1 MLYVL
6 TALKCEAAALTGVP
20 GTVIVTGVG
29 DRCRA
34 RLDSIALTSDDRI
47 LNIGCAA
54 GRHIGSAYLAN
65 RIENSL
71 TGRVFY
77 PDMRKGLPL
86 PETRLVTVA
95 DEVNEILEDAVFDM
109 EAAIICEWAL
119 KTVAPSSVAFIKAVS
134 DDGTTRPS
142 AADVTQLIRR
152 HLTGIKQ
159 VAESLAEVR
168 DAQAVKAVPEDLA
181 DELRLSQYMRN
192 EFASL
197 RHYAEVSGRK
207 AELEQMLD
215 DMRDEGRIPVKDKRA
230 GKEILDEIF
239 ARLR

>member
-54 GRHIGSAYLAN
+54 GRSVGSAYLAN
-65 RIENSL
+65 RIKNSL

-77 PDMRKGLPL
+77 PDMRKGLPF

-159 VAESLAEVR
+159 VAESLAEDR
-168 DAQAVKAVPEDLA
+168 DTHAVTAVPEDLA

-197 RHYAEVSGRK
+197 RQYAEVSGRK

>member
-6 TALKCEAAALTGVP
+6 TALKCEAAALAGVP
-20 GTVIVTGVG
+20 GTVVVTGVG

-34 RLDSIALTSDDRI
+34 RLDSIALTSDDSI

-54 GRHIGSAYLAN
+54 GRHIGSAYLIN
-65 RIENSL
+65 RIESGL

-77 PDMRKGLPL
+77 PDMRKGMPF
-86 PETRLVTVA
+86 PETHLVTA
-95 DEVNEILEDAVFDM
+95 AGEVNEVTEDAVFDM
-109 EAAIICEWAL
+109 EGAIICEWAL
-119 KTVAPSSVAFIKAVS
+119 KTVAPSSVAFIKVVS

-142 AADVTQLIRR
+142 AADVTQLIRQ
-152 HLTGIKQ
+152 HIDGIKKA
-159 VAESLAEVR
+159 AESLAEVR
-168 DAQAVKAVPEDLA
+168 DAHAVTAVPEELA

-207 AELEQMLD
+207 IELEQMLD
-215 DMRDEGRIPVKDKRA
+215 DMRGEGRIPVKDKRA

>member
-1 MLYVL
+1 M
-6 TALKCEAAALTGVP
+6 K
-20 GTVIVTGVG
+20 
-29 DRCRA
+29 
-34 RLDSIALTSDDRI
+34 
-47 LNIGCAA
+47 
-54 GRHIGSAYLAN
+54 
-65 RIENSL
+65 IENIKPE
-71 TGRVFY
+71 GYV
-77 PDMRKGLPL
+77 MKGVYTPAKKIDIGDSYLIFVSGVQAP
-86 PETRLVTVA
+86 A
-95 DEVNEILEDAVFDM
+95 GEVNEVTEDSVFDM
-109 EAAIICEWAL
+109 EGAIICEWAL
-119 KTVAPSSVAFIKAVS
+119 KKIPPSSVAFIKAVS

-142 AADVTQLIRR
+142 AADVTQLIRQ
-152 HLTGIKQ
+152 HLAGIKQ

-168 DAQAVKAVPEDLA
+168 DAHAVTAVPEDLA

-215 DMRDEGRIPVKDKRA
+215 NMRGEGRIPVKDKRA

>member
-6 TALKCEAAALTGVP
+6 TALKCEAAALAGVP
-20 GTVIVTGVG
+20 GTVVVTGVG
-29 DRCRA
+29 DRCRTK
-34 RLDSIALTSDDRI
+34 LDSIALTSDDSI

-54 GRHIGSAYLAN
+54 GRHIGSAYLIN
-65 RIENSL
+65 RIESGL

-77 PDMRKGLPL
+77 PDMRKGMPF
-86 PETRLVTVA
+86 PETRLVTA
-95 DEVNEILEDAVFDM
+95 AGEVNEVTEDAVFDM
-109 EAAIICEWAL
+109 EGAIICEWAL
-119 KTVAPSSVAFIKAVS
+119 KKIPPSSVAFIKVVS

-142 AADVTQLIRR
+142 AADVTRLIRQ
-152 HLTGIKQ
+152 HLAGIKQ

-168 DAQAVKAVPEDLA
+168 DAHAVTAVPED
-181 DELRLSQYMRN
+181 
-192 EFASL
+192 SL

-207 AELEQMLD
+207 VELEQMLD
-215 DMRDEGRIPVKDKRA
+215 DMRADGRIPVKDKRA

>member
-6 TALKCEAAALTGVP
+6 TALKCEAAALAGVP

-29 DRCRA
+29 DWCRA
-34 RLDSIALTSDDRI
+34 RLDSVALTSDDRI

-77 PDMRKGLPL
+77 PDMRKGLPFA
-86 PETRLVTVA
+86 ETRLVTVA

-109 EAAIICEWAL
+109 EAAVICEWAL
-119 KTVAPSSVAFIKAVS
+119 KTVAPSSVAFIKVVS

-152 HLTGIKQ
+152 HLTGIKK
-159 VAESLAEVR
+159 VAESLAEDR
-168 DAQAVKAVPEDLA
+168 DDHAVTAVPEDLA

-207 AELEQMLD
+207 VELEQMLD
-215 DMRDEGRIPVKDKRA
+215 DMRSEGRIPVKDKRA